1 MLSELTHVES
11 ATKIYFTTEYGRF
24 KFMKGNRDLVESKIK
39 KIIKAIES
47 GVDILKYSPI
57 IVNKDMEIIDGQHRF
72 AVSKQ
77 LKQNV
82 YYVIKEDADLSIVPA
97 INSNSSKWRTADFLA
112 SYIDLSKVPY
122 KQLQA
127 FMESFPKMS
136 IPTAAKML
144 HAGTVTNQEAME
156 AFRDGLLTTDHQDTA
171 YDLAEMLKDFEPH
184 MENPYSERMFRVIS
198 QLKDNGKYDHDL
210 MVKKLEASGKRIEDI
225 GNPKSIISQMELI
238 INHHSQ
244 KRIIIH

>member
-1 MLSELTHVES
+1 MEAELTHVES
-11 ATKIYFTTEYGRF
+11 STKIYFTTEYGRF

-39 KIIKAIES
+39 KIIKAI
-47 GVDILKYSPI
+47 GDGIDVLKYSPI

-112 SYIDLSKVPY
+112 SYVDLGKVAY
-122 KQLQA
+122 KSLQA
-127 FMESFPKMS
+127 FLDSFPKTS
-136 IPTAAKML
+136 ISTAAKMF
-144 HAGTVTNQEAME
+144 HAGSINAPDAME
-156 AFRDGLLTTDHQDTA
+156 AFKDGLLSTEHLDTA
-171 YDLAEMLKDFEPH
+171 YDIAEMLKDFEPY
-184 MENPYSERMFRVIS
+184 MDNPFSGRMFRVMAT
-198 QLKDNGKYDHDL
+198 LKDNGKYDHQL
-210 MVKKLEASGKRIEDI
+210 MLKKLEASGKRIEDI
-225 GNPKSIISQMELI
+225 GSPKTIIGQMELI